1 MVAINARGREVTVH
15 IPMGAASAAAFL
27 AAGDSS
33 GSTHSLL
40 DGEQYAVEKAGDGV
54 VVTVRLG
61 PFGGA
66 VLVPQSR

>member
-1 MVAINARGREVTVH
+1 MNARGREVTAH
-15 IPMGAASAAAFL
+15 IPVGAESAALFL

-33 GSTHSLL
+33 GSMYNLL

-66 VLVPQSR
+66 ILVPQIR